1 MAEEEKK
8 EDTNDS
14 FFGSFNNKYIRGGAA
29 ALIAAY
35 AAKEDPY
42 LLQGFAEG
50 IEERQKADREA
61 RNALIKASTETHLR
75 LQSENRKRRL
85 QRRNE
90 VEPKIKQ
97 AKELGINPY
106 VAGKAYKSGTLDTLI
121 NLKITNPD
129 YDVNSVYEISEQN
142 KDKISGLTHSQIIE
156 SLVGPTQKLD
166 EMFSNIKA
174 PKRTNFIRN
183 FIEGTDEDTSI
194 VSDVKRIVS
203 AQDMSKDDSGYVD
216 VDYGG
221 IKPTPKGQEV
231 ISKFLSKDEKT
242 KTQTERDLKNFTSSF
257 MNIELKYDRATGENV
272 FSSDDINNVKYANL
286 VTKHFVNEVESMVKD
301 PNSPAFR
308 NREVALSLINNKY
321 LEYNDETGLREIRF
335 DKINEQYDNP
345 IIPEGWTPSTTDKK
359 QIEAAKKAKETGG
372 DAGDKKVTTSGNKTT
387 QERINEL
394 IKKYE
399 KKKKDLLK
407 EYNGNI
413 NNSSYQNKLRI
424 AGNKIRNNIKD
435 LGGTGS
441 EIPYATK

>member
-1 MAEEEKK
+1 MAEKEKK

-14 FFGSFNNKYIRGGAA
+14 FFGSFNNKYVRGGAA

-42 LLQGFAEG
+42 LLEGFAEG

-106 VAGKAYKSGTLDTLI
+106 VAGKAYKAGTLDTLI
-121 NLKITNPD
+121 NLKVANPD
-129 YDVNSVYEISEQN
+129 YDVNSVYKISEQY

-174 PKRTNFIRN
+174 PKRTNFLKN
-183 FIEGTDEDTSI
+183 FIESTDEDTSI

-216 VDYGG
+216 VDYSGVT
-221 IKPTPKGQEV
+221 PTEKGQQT
-231 ISKFLSKDEKT
+231 IAAFMRKDPTT
-242 KTQTERDLKNFTSSF
+242 KVQLTQAVKNFTSNF
-257 MNIELKYDRATGENV
+257 MDVGLKYDSKMGDYV
-272 FSSDDINNVKYANL
+272 FASDNIENVKYANL
-286 VTKHFVNEVESMVKD
+286 ISKHFVDEAEQLIRD
-301 PNSPAFR
+301 PNSVAF
-308 NREVALSLINNKY
+308 NDRETALSIIKNKY
-321 LEYNDETGLREIRF
+321 LIPTEEGPRKLNF
-335 DKINEQYDNP
+335 AKINEQYENP
-345 IIPEGWTPSTTDKK
+345 LIPEGWTPSTTTKS
-359 QIEAAKKAKETGG
+359 QIEKSKEKE
-372 DAGDKKVTTSGNKTT
+372 DK
-387 QERINEL
+387 
-394 IKKYE
+394 E
-399 KKKKDLLK
+399 KKKVNLTPQEDVVERWKNQKQKIKDKYKGMPKLIDLEIRKQKKLFEKQMNDLK
-407 EYNGNI
+407 GNI
-413 NNSSYQNKLRI
+413 NLLTN
-424 AGNKIRNNIKD
+424 D
-435 LGGTGS
+435 
-441 EIPYATK
+441 

>member
-75 LQSENRKRRL
+75 LQAENRKRRL

-106 VAGKAYKSGTLDTLI
+106 VAGKAYKAGTLDTLI
-121 NLKITNPD
+121 NLKVANPD
-129 YDVNSVYEISEQN
+129 YDVNSVYKISEQY

-174 PKRTNFIRN
+174 PKRTNFLRN

-216 VDYGG
+216 VDYSGVT
-221 IKPTPKGQEV
+221 PTEKGQQT
-231 ISKFLSKDEKT
+231 IAAFMRKDPTT
-242 KTQTERDLKNFTSSF
+242 KVQLTQAVKNFTSNF
-257 MNIELKYDRATGENV
+257 MDVGLKYDSKMGDYV
-272 FSSDDINNVKYANL
+272 FASDDIENVKYANL
-286 VTKHFVNEVESMVKD
+286 ISKHFVDEAEQLIRD
-301 PNSPAFR
+301 PNSVAF
-308 NREVALSLINNKY
+308 NDRETALSIIKNKY
-321 LEYNDETGLREIRF
+321 LIPTEEGPRKLNF
-335 DKINEQYDNP
+335 AKINEQYENP
-345 IIPEGWTPSTTDKK
+345 LIPEGWTPSTTTKSEIKKSKEKNDK
-359 QIEAAKKAKETGG
+359 EE
-372 DAGDKKVTTSGNKTT
+372 KKVNLTPQEELVERWKNQKQKIKDKYKGMPKLIALKIT
-387 QERINEL
+387 Q
-394 IKKYE
+394 
-399 KKKKDLLK
+399 KKKEFVKQMKDLK
-407 EYNGNI
+407 GDI
-413 NNSSYQNKLRI
+413 NLLTN
-424 AGNKIRNNIKD
+424 D
-435 LGGTGS
+435 
-441 EIPYATK
+441 

>member
-35 AAKEDPY
+35 AAKKDPY

-50 IEERQKADREA
+50 IEEKQKADREA

-75 LQSENRKRRL
+75 LQAENRKRRA

-106 VAGKAYKSGTLDTLI
+106 VAGKAYKAGTLDTLI
-121 NLKITNPD
+121 NLKVANPD
-129 YDVNSVYEISEQN
+129 YDVNSVYKISEQY

-174 PKRTNFIRN
+174 PKRTNFLRN

-216 VDYGG
+216 VDYSGVT
-221 IKPTPKGQEV
+221 PTEKGQQT
-231 ISKFLSKDEKT
+231 IAAFMRKDPTT
-242 KTQTERDLKNFTSSF
+242 KVQLTQAVKNFTSNF
-257 MNIELKYDRATGENV
+257 MDVGLKYDSKMGDYV
-272 FSSDDINNVKYANL
+272 FASDDIENVKYANL
-286 VTKHFVNEVESMVKD
+286 ISKHFVDEAEQLRRD
-301 PNSPAFR
+301 PNSVAF
-308 NREVALSLINNKY
+308 NDRETALSIIKNKY
-321 LEYNDETGLREIRF
+321 LIPSEEGPRKINF
-335 DKINEQYDNP
+335 AKINEQYENP
-345 IIPEGWTPSTTDKK
+345 LIPEGWTPSTPTKSQIEKGKEKDDKEKEKVNLTPQEEIVERWKNQKQKIKDKFKGMPKLIDLEIKK
-359 QIEAAKKAKETGG
+359 QKKLFEKQMNDLKG
-372 DAGDKKVTTSGNKTT
+372 D
-387 QERINEL
+387 I
-394 IKKYE
+394 
-399 KKKKDLLK
+399 
-407 EYNGNI
+407 
-413 NNSSYQNKLRI
+413 NKLT
-424 AGNKIRNNIKD
+424 ND
-435 LGGTGS
+435 
-441 EIPYATK
+441 

>member
-75 LQSENRKRRL
+75 LQAENRKRRA

-106 VAGKAYKSGTLDTLI
+106 VAGKAYKAGTLDTLI
-121 NLKITNPD
+121 NLKVENPD
-129 YDVNSVYEISEQN
+129 YDVNSVYKISEQY

-174 PKRTNFIRN
+174 PKRTNFLRN

-216 VDYGG
+216 VDYSGVT
-221 IKPTPKGQEV
+221 PTEKGQQT
-231 ISKFLSKDEKT
+231 IAAFMRKDPTT
-242 KTQTERDLKNFTSSF
+242 KVQLTQAVKNFTSNF
-257 MNIELKYDRATGENV
+257 MDVGLKYDSKMADYV
-272 FSSDDINNVKYANL
+272 FASDNIENVKYANL
-286 VTKHFVNEVESMVKD
+286 ISKHFVDEAEQLIRD
-301 PNSPAFR
+301 PNNVAF
-308 NREVALSLINNKY
+308 NDRETALSIIKNKY
-321 LEYNDETGLREIRF
+321 LIPSEEGPRKINF
-335 DKINEQYDNP
+335 AKINEQYENP
-345 IIPEGWTPSTTDKK
+345 LIPEGWTPSTTTKSEIEKGKEKEDK
-359 QIEAAKKAKETGG
+359 
-372 DAGDKKVTTSGNKTT
+372 
-387 QERINEL
+387 
-394 IKKYE
+394 E
-399 KKKKDLLK
+399 KKKVNLTPQEGIVERWKNQKQKIKDKFKGMPKLIDLEIRKQKKLFEKQMNDLK
-407 EYNGNI
+407 GDI
-413 NNSSYQNKLRI
+413 NKLT
-424 AGNKIRNNIKD
+424 D
-435 LGGTGS
+435 D
-441 EIPYATK
+441 

>member
-35 AAKEDPY
+35 AAKKDPY
-42 LLQGFAEG
+42 LLEGFAEG
-50 IEERQKADREA
+50 LKEKDQADREA

-75 LQSENRKRRL
+75 LQAENRKRRL

-106 VAGKAYKSGTLDTLI
+106 VAGKAYKAGTLDTLI
-121 NLKITNPD
+121 NLKVANPD
-129 YDVNSVYEISEQN
+129 YDVNSVYKISEQY

-174 PKRTNFIRN
+174 PKRTNFLRN

-216 VDYGG
+216 VDYSGVT
-221 IKPTPKGQEV
+221 PTEKGQQT
-231 ISKFLSKDEKT
+231 IAAFMRKDPTT
-242 KTQTERDLKNFTSSF
+242 KVQLTQAVKNFTSNF
-257 MNIELKYDRATGENV
+257 MDVGLKYDSKMGDYV
-272 FSSDDINNVKYANL
+272 FASDDIENVKYANL
-286 VTKHFVNEVESMVKD
+286 ISKHFVDEAEQLIRD
-301 PNSPAFR
+301 PNSVAF
-308 NREVALSLINNKY
+308 NDRETALSIIKNKY
-321 LEYNDETGLREIRF
+321 LIPSEEGPRKINF
-335 DKINEQYDNP
+335 AKINEQYENP
-345 IIPEGWTPSTTDKK
+345 LIPEGWTPSTPTKSE
-359 QIEAAKKAKETGG
+359 IKKAKEKE
-372 DAGDKKVTTSGNKTT
+372 DKEEKKVNLTP
-387 QERINEL
+387 QEEIVERWENQKQKIKDKFKGMPKL
-394 IKKYE
+394 IDLEIRKQKKLFE
-399 KKKKDLLK
+399 KQMNDLK
-407 EYNGNI
+407 GDI
-413 NNSSYQNKLRI
+413 NKLT
-424 AGNKIRNNIKD
+424 ND
-435 LGGTGS
+435 
-441 EIPYATK
+441 

>member
-42 LLQGFAEG
+42 LLQGFAEA
-50 IEERQKADREA
+50 IEETKKADREA

-75 LQSENRKRRL
+75 LQAENRKRRL

-106 VAGKAYKSGTLDTLI
+106 VAGKAYKAGTLDTLI
-121 NLKITNPD
+121 NLKVANPD
-129 YDVNSVYEISEQN
+129 YDVNSVYKISEQY

-174 PKRTNFIRN
+174 PKRTNFLRN
-183 FIEGTDEDTSI
+183 FIQGTDEDTSI

-216 VDYGG
+216 VDYSGVT
-221 IKPTPKGQEV
+221 PTEKGQQT
-231 ISKFLSKDEKT
+231 IAAFMRKDPTT
-242 KTQTERDLKNFTSSF
+242 KVQLTQAVKNFTSNF
-257 MNIELKYDRATGENV
+257 MDVGLKYDSKMGDYV
-272 FSSDDINNVKYANL
+272 FASDNIENVKYANL
-286 VTKHFVNEVESMVKD
+286 ISKHFVDEAEQLIRD
-301 PNSPAFR
+301 PNSVAF
-308 NREVALSLINNKY
+308 NDRETALSIIKNKY
-321 LEYNDETGLREIRF
+321 LIPTEEGPRKLNF
-335 DKINEQYDNP
+335 AKINEQYENP
-345 IIPEGWTPSTTDKK
+345 LIPEGWTPSTTTKSE
-359 QIEAAKKAKETGG
+359 IKKAKEKEDKGE
-372 DAGDKKVTTSGNKTT
+372 KKVNLTPIEEHV
-387 QERINEL
+387 ERWEEQKQKIKDKYKGMPKLIALE
-394 IKKYE
+394 IKKQKKTFE
-399 KKKKDLLK
+399 KQMNDLK
-407 EYNGNI
+407 GNI
-413 NNSSYQNKLRI
+413 NLLTN
-424 AGNKIRNNIKD
+424 D
-435 LGGTGS
+435 
-441 EIPYATK
+441 

>member
-42 LLQGFAEG
+42 LLQGFAEA
-50 IEERQKADREA
+50 IEETKKADREA

-75 LQSENRKRRL
+75 LQAENRKRRL

-106 VAGKAYKSGTLDTLI
+106 VAGKAYKAGTLDTLI
-121 NLKITNPD
+121 NLKVANPD
-129 YDVNSVYEISEQN
+129 YDVNSVYKISEQY

-174 PKRTNFIRN
+174 PKRTNFLRN

-216 VDYGG
+216 VDYSGVT
-221 IKPTPKGQEV
+221 PTEKGQQT
-231 ISKFLSKDEKT
+231 IAAFMRKDPTT
-242 KTQTERDLKNFTSSF
+242 KVQLTQAVKNFTSNF
-257 MNIELKYDRATGENV
+257 MDVGLKYDSKMGDYV
-272 FSSDDINNVKYANL
+272 FASDDIENVKYANL
-286 VTKHFVNEVESMVKD
+286 ISKHFVDEAEQLIRD
-301 PNSPAFR
+301 PNSVAF
-308 NREVALSLINNKY
+308 NDRETALSIIKNKY
-321 LEYNDETGLREIRF
+321 LIPSEEGPRKINF
-335 DKINEQYDNP
+335 AKINEQYENP
-345 IIPEGWTPSTTDKK
+345 LIPEGWTPSTTTKSE
-359 QIEAAKKAKETGG
+359 IKKAKEKE
-372 DAGDKKVTTSGNKTT
+372 DKEEKKVNLTP
-387 QERINEL
+387 QEEIVERWENQKQKIKDKFKGMPKL
-394 IKKYE
+394 IDLEIRKQKKLFE
-399 KKKKDLLK
+399 KQMNDLK
-407 EYNGNI
+407 GDI
-413 NNSSYQNKLRI
+413 NKLT
-424 AGNKIRNNIKD
+424 ND
-435 LGGTGS
+435 
-441 EIPYATK
+441 